1 MVGRAVRRP
10 FGPLIVA
17 CALALCRLAPQA
29 ARAEDAASRDPK
41 ARALELFEQS
51 AVAYREGRFQA
62 AIDLLLE
69 ARRTKPE
76 PVLLYDLGRA
86 YEALGDQR
94 AAADAYARYLAEE
107 PRAGDRRAI
116 EARIVTLR
124 TQAERLERAKST
136 LSDARGPVAQRP
148 DAEPESGVGIV
159 VPWVVAGVGLAGL
172 GTGVVLGLVSR
183 GTHEDAVRERVQTV
197 AQDKQDSARALATG
211 ATVAFVAGGVITAAG
226 LTWLGIRAFTPSSRG
241 VALCP
246 GPGTVTLEGSF

>member
-10 FGPLIVA
+10 FGPLFVA
-17 CALALCRLAPQA
+17 CALALCCLAAPA
-29 ARAEDAASRDPK
+29 ARADEAAPRDPK

-51 AVAYREGRFQA
+51 AVAYRDGRFQA

-116 EARIVTLR
+116 EARLVTLR
-124 TQAERLERAKST
+124 AQAERLERAKNAPPE
-136 LSDARGPVAQRP
+136 ARAPAERP
-148 DAEPESGVGIV
+148 EPEPESGISV
-159 VPWVVAGVGLAGL
+159 VLPWVVTGVGLAGL
-172 GTGVVLGLVSR
+172 GTGVALGLVSR
-183 GTHEDAVRERVQTV
+183 GKHDAAVSEPVQTL
-197 AQDKQDSARALATG
+197 AQDKQDSASTLATG
-211 ATVAFVAGGVITAAG
+211 ATIAFIAGGVVVAAG
-226 LTWLGIRAFTPSSRG
+226 LTWLGIRALRPSRG

-246 GPGTVTLEGSF
+246 GPGTIALAGTF